1 MFLIQKISLRKHG
14 LLTLI
19 EENKILEKTFKVD
32 EILKI
37 T

>member
-1 MFLIQKISLRKHG
+1 MRKYG

-19 EENKILEKTFKVD
+19 EENKISEKTFKID

>member
-1 MFLIQKISLRKHG
+1 MRKHG

-19 EENKILEKTFKVD
+19 EENKISEKTFKVD
-32 EILKI
+32 KILKI

>member
-1 MFLIQKISLRKHG
+1 MRKHG

-19 EENKILEKTFKVD
+19 EENKISEKIFKID